1 MTGKRPQS
9 TSGWTFRICIRGGA
23 IPDKVN
29 SLAMWLTRSLGVN
42 LHPTSLPGG
51 RLGPEAYAF
60 VDWLAAA
67 GARFWQILPLNPPDE
82 YGSPYASA
90 SAFAAWPGLLA
101 DPDAAVAPSE
111 LRRFERENAYWIG
124 DWVAFAGGAAL
135 ADQVRFEREWS
146 ALRAY
151 AAERDVRLVGDVPI
165 YVAAGSCDHEAH
177 PEIFLPGDFVAG
189 APPDP
194 LNDIGQKWGNP
205 LYDWDALARED
216 YRWWTERL
224 RRTLALVDV
233 FRIDH
238 FRGFA
243 GYWAVPAAAE
253 TAREGHW
260 EPGPGAA
267 VFRAAERELGELPVI
282 VEDLGLITPDVEA
295 LRDELGFPGMVVIIW
310 AFEGPPDNPFRLENH
325 RVHQVVYTSTHD
337 TETLAGAFPHEP
349 AWALLELAL
358 SSPAALA
365 MVPMQDVLELGPE
378 ARMNR
383 PGTLGGNWCWRL
395 EPGLLEPELA
405 ARLRA
410 AAEASDRA

>member
-1 MTGKRPQS
+1 M
-9 TSGWTFRICIRGGA
+9 
-23 IPDKVN
+23 
-29 SLAMWLTRSLGVN
+29 
-42 LHPTSLPGG
+42 
-51 RLGPEAYAF
+51 
-60 VDWLAAA
+60 
-67 GARFWQILPLNPPDE
+67 
-82 YGSPYASA
+82 
-90 SAFAAWPGLLA
+90 
-101 DPDAAVAPSE
+101 
-111 LRRFERENAYWIG
+111 
-124 DWVAFAGGAAL
+124 
-135 ADQVRFEREWS
+135 
-146 ALRAY
+146 
-151 AAERDVRLVGDVPI
+151 RLVGDVPI

-177 PEIFLPGDFVAG
+177 PELFLPGDFVAG

-260 EPGPGAA
+260 EPGPGSSRLPRRGARA
-267 VFRAAERELGELPVI
+267 GRAA
-282 VEDLGLITPDVEA
+282 
-295 LRDELGFPGMVVIIW
+295 RDRRGSRADHARMSTSSATSSASPAWWSSSGRST
-310 AFEGPPDNPFRLENH
+310 GPPDNPFRLENH

-337 TETLAGAFPHEP
+337 TETLAGAFPHES

-365 MVPMQDVLELGPE
+365 MVPCRTCSSSGP
-378 ARMNR
+378 R
-383 PGTLGGNWCWRL
+383 
-395 EPGLLEPELA
+395 
-405 ARLRA
+405 RA
-410 AAEASDRA
+410 